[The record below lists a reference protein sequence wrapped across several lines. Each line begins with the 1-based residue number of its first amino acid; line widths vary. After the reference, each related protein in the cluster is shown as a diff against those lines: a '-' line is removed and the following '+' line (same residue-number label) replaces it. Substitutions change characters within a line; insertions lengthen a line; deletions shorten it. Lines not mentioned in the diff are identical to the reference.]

1 MQVITDT
8 KKGGIM
14 IDGVLD
20 IAGAAAF
27 LKVSKSTIRRR
38 TDIPRHYLPGTRRV
52 RFIPQELVDW
62 LQSGQPVAPPQVEHH
77 GNGWMTVS
85 LEDEE

>member
-1 MQVITDT
+1 M
-8 KKGGIM
+8 M

-20 IAGAAAF
+20 LAGAAAF

-38 TDIPRHYLPGTRRV
+38 TDIPRHYLPGTRRA
-52 RFIPQELVDW
+52 RFLPQELLDW
-62 LQSGQPVAPPQVEHH
+62 LQPDTVTPAKVEHH

-85 LEDEE
+85 LEDDP